1 MKKYTTH
8 LLLTISFLA
17 VLLYSVF
24 GTAAA
29 PPKKTVRPNAQ
40 LEKAVFAGGCFWCV
54 ESDFE
59 KVDGVIA
66 AVSGYTGGRTENP
79 TYKEVCSQQTGHLEA
94 VEVTYDANQV
104 SYNDLLEIF
113 WRAIDPTDAGGQF
126 VDRGESYATAIFVAD
141 QAQREIAESSKQKL
155 IDSGRFDSEIVTPI
169 RDADS
174 FYVAEDHHQDYYH
187 THALKYKYYR
197 YASGR
202 DQFIAKAWGDDA
214 KYTVAKLASPAFA
227 NDNKWT
233 DEMFADYV
241 KPAEDTIKQSLTGIQ
256 YDVTQHEG
264 TERPFKNEFWDEK
277 RAGIYV
283 DIVSGEPLF
292 SSLDKFASGTGWP
305 SFTRPLV
312 DKNIEERTDR
322 SLFGVRTEVRSKHA
336 DSHLGHVFNDGPRPT
351 GLRYCINSAALRFI
365 PKDQLKEQG
374 YEFFKTLFQKN

>member
-40 LEKAVFAGGCFWCV
+40 LEKAIFAGGCFWCV
-54 ESDFE
+54 EADFE
-59 KVDGVIA
+59 KVDGVIE

-94 VEVTYDANQV
+94 VEVTFDANQI

-141 QAQREIAESSKQKL
+141 QAQREIAESSKQNL

-174 FYVAEDHHQDYYH
+174 FYVAEDHHQGYFH

-202 DQFIAKAWGDDA
+202 DQFIAKSWGDEA
-214 KYTVAKLASPAFA
+214 KYKVAKLASPAFA
-227 NDNKWT
+227 NDNEWT

-241 KPAEDTIKQSLTGIQ
+241 KPVDDTIKQSLTGIQ

-305 SFTRPLV
+305 SFTKPLV

-322 SLFGVRTEVRSKHA
+322 SLFSVRTEVRSKHA